1 MIKTERGSTEI
12 SGSVMDVIADY
23 GIISEGI
30 LRSVQDDIRLHVAMD
45 LMEMLKTAIERTM
58 RKGGEE
64 NEKSE

>member
-30 LRSVQDDIRLHVAMD
+30 LKSVPDDIRLHVASM
-45 LMEMLKTAIERTM
+45 LGEMLKLAIENAA
-58 RKGGEE
+58 KGGEE
-64 NEKSE
+64 NEKFE